1 MKKDIDTHKKQMTI
15 LFSISTLIVVL
26 GNRFLTG
33 TGYFISQVIG
43 YILIIYSIY
52 SGKIFS
58 KKLGTLFII
67 CYILILIAEI
77 GSFVSTYLNWK
88 FIKSKVY

>member
-26 GNRFLTG
+26 GNRLLIG
-33 TGYFISQVIG
+33 TGYFISQVTS

-58 KKLGTLFII
+58 EKLGTLFII

-77 GSFVSTYLNWK
+77 GSFVSTYLNWRFTK
-88 FIKSKVY
+88 

>member
-1 MKKDIDTHKKQMTI
+1 MKKDIDTHKKQITI
-15 LFSISTLIVVL
+15 LFSISTLILVL
-26 GNRFLTG
+26 ENRFLTG
-33 TGYFISQVIG
+33 TGYFISQVTS

-77 GSFVSTYLNWK
+77 GSFVSTHLNWRT
-88 FIKSKVY
+88 IKTKVY

>member
-33 TGYFISQVIG
+33 IGYFISQVIG

-58 KKLGTLFII
+58 EKLGTLFII

-77 GSFVSTYLNWK
+77 GSFVSTHLNWR
-88 FIKSKVY
+88 FIKTKVY